1 MKLFISISLL
11 VSSIMASCSPTG
23 LKMTQLPTSSPD
35 PTVLPGGWS
44 LIWNDEFGA
53 PAGSPPDPAKWTF
66 DLGGEGWGNQEWQY
80 YTDQPEN
87 AATDGAGS
95 LVIRAIEI
103 AEGDSRSL
111 NCWYGQCRYTSARIL
126 TRERFDFTY
135 GRVEARMKLP
145 YGNGIWPAF
154 WMLGSDIAAA
164 GWPNCGEIDIMEN
177 IGREPEKVYGTVHG
191 PGYSG
196 ANGISHFYALPAGQT
211 FKDDFHVF
219 ALEWD
224 EAEIRWYMDDE
235 PYGVLPKERFSASRP
250 WVFNHPFFL
259 ILNVAVGG
267 AWPGYPDET
276 STFPQQMLVDYV
288 RVYQK

>member
-1 MKLFISISLL
+1 MIKFFMLSL
-11 VSSIMASCSPTG
+11 VAAAIMASCSPIG
-23 LKMTQLPTSSPD
+23 FEMSRFSSSSLVPTE
-35 PTVLPGGWS
+35 LPGGWK
-44 LIWNDEFGA
+44 LIWNDEFDA
-53 PAGSPPDPAKWTF
+53 PAGSQPDPAKWMF
-66 DLGGEGWGNQEWQY
+66 DLGGVGWGNQEWQY

-95 LVIRAIEI
+95 LVIRAIDV
-103 AEGDSRSL
+103 AKGDLRSL
-111 NCWYGQCRYTSARIL
+111 NCWYGPCKYTSARIL
-126 TRERFDFTY
+126 TRERFNFTY
-135 GRVEARMKLP
+135 GRVESRLKLP

-177 IGREPEKVYGTVHG
+177 IGREPDKVYGTVHG

-196 ANGISHFYALPAGQT
+196 VNGISNSYALPAGQT
-211 FKDDFHVF
+211 FQDDFHVF

-224 EAEIRWYMDDE
+224 KAEIRWYMDDE
-235 PYGVLPKERFSASRP
+235 PYGVLPKERFSESCP
-250 WVFNHPFFL
+250 WVFDHPFFL